1 MNIIKASLKYKAVTL
16 SVLLLLFA
24 VGVNSL
30 LTMPRREDPKIT
42 IRQGLVIAFFPG
54 ANSAQVNGRLIS
66 TSPYQDFLPYII
78 VALKSSRAR
87 PLVKLALMST

>member
-54 ANSAQVNGRLIS
+54 ANSAQVEDQV
-66 TSPYQDFLPYII
+66 T
-78 VALKSSRAR
+78 K
-87 PLVKLALMST
+87 KLEQYLFQYEEVDNSKHTLLRKMAW